1 MVGGRKILLLD
12 TPGFDDSAV
21 GNLEVLNEIAS
32 NLYTFALER
41 HEFETQGVIF
51 LHDISE
57 NRFAG
62 SQRKTLEILTA
73 LCGPK
78 GLKNCVIGTTMWSP
92 SDTARFR
99 NEDTREK
106 DLLRSHWKGILK
118 TTRIPENDR
127 NAVVGIIN
135 DILAQPPVLLQVQ
148 EEMLKPPHTLETTTA
163 GKTAIP
169 EGRAEAEQL
178 RREFEDQQRVF
189 KEQGEQLQAEFKREK
204 EKIRVRSEEER
215 AKQRVERQRLEQERR
230 RQEEEKESQHRQ
242 DICSLDAE
250 HRHRAEE
257 AENQR
262 RVEANHAREKEG
274 KKWEEFI
281 RLQQENADRA
291 EVGRQR
297 WYDQERLR
305 QEEEAR
311 RAQEREEE
319 RFQLLRE
326 EFKKTTAP
334 PPKPKWW
341 EPVVGIA
348 VAIFE
353 GLFRRL
359 RSQFTESP
367 KGIIADNIAGNDLR
381 VGLADVSRARE
392 EGN

>member
-1 MVGGRKILLLD
+1 MVSGRKILLLD

-41 HEFETQGVIF
+41 HEFQTQGVIF

-78 GLKNCVIGTTMWSP
+78 GLKNCVIGTTMWSS

-106 DLLRSHWKGILK
+106 NLLRSHWKGILK

-127 NAVVGIIN
+127 NAVVEIVN

-189 KEQGEQLQAEFKREK
+189 REQREQLQAEFEGEK
-204 EKIRVRSEEER
+204 EEIRVRSEEER
-215 AKQRVERQRLEQERR
+215 AKQEAARRRLEQERR
-230 RQEEEKESQHRQ
+230 RHEEEQENQHRQ
-242 DICSLDAE
+242 DIRSLDTE
-250 HRHRAEE
+250 HRRRAEE
-257 AENQR
+257 AENRR

-274 KKWEEFI
+274 KKWGEFI

-291 EVGRQR
+291 DVGRQK

-305 QEEEAR
+305 QEEEAK

-326 EFKKTTAP
+326 EFRKTTAP

-353 GLFRRL
+353 GFFRRL
-359 RSQFTESP
+359 RPSLPNPRTESLLIMSQV
-367 KGIIADNIAGNDLR
+367 IIYGWT
-381 VGLADVSRARE
+381 
-392 EGN
+392 

>member
-41 HEFETQGVIF
+41 QEFETQGVIF

-92 SDTARFR
+92 PDTIRFR

-106 DLLRSHWKGILK
+106 DLLRSYWKGILK

-135 DILAQPPVLLQVQ
+135 DILARPPVLLQVQ

-163 GKTAIP
+163 GRIAIP
-169 EGRAEAEQL
+169 EGHAEAEQL
-178 RREFEDQQRVF
+178 RREFEDQQKVF
-189 KEQGEQLQAEFKREK
+189 KEERKQLQDEFEREK
-204 EKIRVRSEEER
+204 RGIRARFEEER
-215 AKQRVERQRLEQERR
+215 GKQEEERRRLEQERR
-230 RQEEEKESQHRQ
+230 RREEEQDNQHTQ
-242 DICSLDAE
+242 DIRSLDAE
-250 HRHRAEE
+250 YRRRAVEE
-257 AENQR
+257 ENWR
-262 RVEANHAREKEG
+262 RVEAEHRREEEKIRWG
-274 KKWEEFI
+274 EFI
-281 RLQQENADRA
+281 RRQQENADRA
-291 EVGRQR
+291 EEDRAR
-297 WYDQERLR
+297 WYEQQRLR
-305 QEEEAR
+305 QEQEAKI
-311 RAQEREEE
+311 AQEREEE
-319 RFQLLRE
+319 RIQLLKE
-326 EFKKTTAP
+326 EFKKATAP

-353 GLFRRL
+353 GFFKRL
-359 RSQFTESP
+359 NPQFPESLNR
-367 KGIIADNIAGNDLR
+367 ITIDEVAGSDLR
-381 VGLADVSRARE
+381 FDLASVSRMRR
-392 EGN
+392 